1 MVAIFMNLIQ
11 LLIFFC
17 QKIQFRSNTSRCF
30 SESQFKNMWV
40 CFVFCPQTQ
49 LLPLDSKKTCHLKV
63 NLPFECP
70 RTQNL
75 HFDSDVEFFQK
86 WKGISHSKGNASR
99 MWHFCPL
106 MTKLPLKTKCY
117 NLIIYLRSKS
127 AFRLWW
133 NMPSEGKSALSM
145 PSECPQIFTVY
156 VNTMQL
162 ILIRVW

>member
-1 MVAIFMNLIQ
+1 M
-11 LLIFFC
+11 
-17 QKIQFRSNTSRCF
+17 
-30 SESQFKNMWV
+30 
-40 CFVFCPQTQ
+40 
-49 LLPLDSKKTCHLKV
+49 KV

-70 RTQNL
+70 QTQNL
-75 HFDSDVEFFQK
+75 PFDSNVEFFQK

-133 NMPSEGKSALSM
+133 NMPSEGKNALSM

-156 VNTMQL
+156 LTVVVVVECL
-162 ILIRVW
+162 VWSSDILAASAPCYRNCALDLSRCSGHKYIFVSHQ

>member
-1 MVAIFMNLIQ
+1 
-11 LLIFFC
+11 
-17 QKIQFRSNTSRCF
+17 
-30 SESQFKNMWV
+30 MWV

-49 LLPLDSKKTCHLKV
+49 TLPLDSKKICHLKV

-70 RTQNL
+70 QTQNL
-75 HFDSDVEFFQK
+75 LFDSDVEFFQK

-145 PSECPQIFTVY
+145 PSECPQIFTVWDKSLSNSTY
-156 VNTMQL
+156 KWKISTYLHSLTCKQWDISVKYKWEQ
-162 ILIRVW
+162 